1 MIRITALKH
10 ILLVEDNSRDVEL
23 TLAALQEFQM
33 VNVVDVARDGVEAL
47 DYLYRRGKFADRLP
61 GHPVVVMLDI
71 KMPRLN
77 GLEVLRRINTDPQF
91 KNLAVVMFTSSQ
103 ETSDVAECHRL
114 GVNAYVVKPVDFSQF
129 AVAVKQVGAFW
140 AILNELPPPESPQ
153 TQ

>member
-1 MIRITALKH
+1 MITLRR

-23 TLAALQEFQM
+23 TLKALQEFHM
-33 VNVVDVARDGVEAL
+33 VNAVDVARDGVEAL
-47 DYLYRRGKFADRLP
+47 DYLYRRGKFADRPL
-61 GHPVVVMLDI
+61 GQPVVVMLDI

-77 GLEVLRRINTDPQF
+77 GLEVLRRIKADPEL

-103 ETSDVAECHRL
+103 EPSDVAECHRL

-129 AVAVKQVGAFW
+129 AAAVKQIAGFW

>member
-1 MIRITALKH
+1 MITLRR

-23 TLAALQEFQM
+23 TLKALQEFHM
-33 VNVVDVARDGVEAL
+33 VNAVDVARDGVEAL
-47 DYLYRRGKFADRLP
+47 DYLYRRGKFADRPL
-61 GHPVVVMLDI
+61 GQPVVVMLDI

-77 GLEVLRRINTDPQF
+77 GLEVLRRIKADPEL

-103 ETSDVAECHRL
+103 EPSDVAECHRL

-129 AVAVKQVGAFW
+129 AAAVKQIAGFW
-140 AILNELPPPESPQ
+140 AILNELPSPESPQ